1 MRTSAGGNTGVR
13 AGHQGERITGSPSS
27 VRIADGVPYHHFSF
41 CMRRL
46 PASSTPVL
54 LMQQDWAL
62 GLVSLKFLHHTMA
75 GVADRRL
82 LRRPYFTTFRTYV
95 WPHLQQIAVLLAIPY
110 LVSRGILPYCG
121 LPVHVLQVGFLTL

>member
-1 MRTSAGGNTGVR
+1 MRTSAGGNTAVL
-13 AGHQGERITGSPSS
+13 AGHHDERVTGSPSS
-27 VRIADGVPYHHFSF
+27 VQITNGVSYHHF
-41 CMRRL
+41 MRRL
-46 PASSTPVL
+46 PARSTPVL

-121 LPVHVLQVGFLTL
+121 LPVHMLQVGFITL